1 MAWNGFGS
9 LLLAVVAV
17 STQAAIPDEVD
28 VVVADD
34 PADPLVRAMFDPATR
49 ADAAWKMPEHLLGIG
64 LGYQLAEA
72 LDKPP
77 PAAPAYENDDRCGL
91 FRVYN
96 EIAVGVC
103 AELPKRPWG
112 DYFEQFCAL
121 KRFTFGITDG
131 GPEST
136 EEKMHI
142 AFDELKPNF
151 PNFTGCFLDDFF
163 SNKDLNKPYE
173 QLVSIADRVHEH
185 DLRLS
190 VVLYAADDGFKDEN
204 RPSCQICDEV
214 SLWFWRQKNIVQL
227 FDDVKRCRDYVG
239 EGKDILLGLYM
250 WEFADKG
257 MPMSAA
263 MMEKQLD
270 FARRLLDDR
279 TISGLIF
286 HPTFVANLDLEA
298 VKISKAWIKANADDP
313 WGV

>member
-1 MAWNGFGS
+1 MNMDRREFLRASAATGVAAAAGGCASVFGRTSFYGPTIRDRLWMWGHHKDAVKVAGWGFPAHGFKEGF
-9 LLLAVVAV
+9 VD
-17 STQAAIPDEVD
+17 QAEGCRLMGIP
-28 VVVADD
+28 
-34 PADPLVRAMFDPATR
+34 
-49 ADAAWKMPEHLLGIG
+49 
-64 LGYQLAEA
+64 
-72 LDKPP
+72 
-77 PAAPAYENDDRCGL
+77 NDCVIR
-91 FRVYN
+91 
-96 EIAVGVC
+96 C

-112 DYFEQFCAL
+112 DYFEQFRTL

-163 SNKDLNKPYE
+163 ANKDLNKPYE

-190 VVLYAADDGFKDEN
+190 VVLYADDDGFKDEN
-204 RPSCQICDEV
+204 RPSCLICDEV
-214 SLWFWRQKNIVQL
+214 SLWFWRQKNIVKL

-239 EGKDILLGLYM
+239 EDKDILLGLYM

-257 MPMSAA
+257 TPMSAA
-263 MMEKQLD
+263 MMERQLD

-286 HPTFVANLDLEA
+286 HPTFVANLDLES
-298 VKISKAWIKANADDP
+298 VKISKAWIKANADDL